1 MDDVR
6 TGTARRDSAVATA
19 LAVVLCAVLAGYTG
33 PALLSGLAAVAGI
46 GLVAV
51 AGATVMTR
59 AGRWSG
65 PADRVTLGRTVL
77 IGGSATVGI
86 MVLAGELSPRPWWLL
101 VLVAPALALDGVD
114 GFVARRTGTASA
126 AGARLDMEMDAA
138 LLLVLSAVSIR
149 SLGWWVLALGGM
161 RYAFVAAAW
170 FRPHLQAP
178 LAFSQFRRVVAAV
191 QGVTL
196 AVALAP
202 ILPLPSARAVVALA
216 LVLLVVSFGRDVRT
230 LERAERARRAEQAQ
244 RAQQAERAE
253 RAQRAEW
260 IRRVLRL
267 QPAGWATLTR
277 DEPAASWDELITSGQ
292 S

>member
-59 AGRWSG
+59 AGRSSG
-65 PADRVTLGRTVL
+65 PADRATLGRAAL

-86 MVLAGELSPRPWWLL
+86 MILAGELSPRPWWLL
-101 VLVAPALALDGVD
+101 VLVVPALALDAVD

-126 AGARLDMEMDAA
+126 VGARLDMEMDAA
-138 LLLVLSAVSIR
+138 LLLVLSPLATR
-149 SLGWWVLALGGM
+149 SLGWWVLGIGGM
-161 RYAFVAAAW
+161 RYAFVAAAR
-170 FRPHLQAP
+170 FRPALRGT
-178 LAFSQFRRVVAAV
+178 LAFSQFRRVVAAI

-196 AVALAP
+196 
-202 ILPLPSARAVVALA
+202 VVA
-216 LVLLVVSFGRDVRT
+216 
-230 LERAERARRAEQAQ
+230 
-244 RAQQAERAE
+244 
-253 RAQRAEW
+253 
-260 IRRVLRL
+260 
-267 QPAGWATLTR
+267 
-277 DEPAASWDELITSGQ
+277 
-292 S
+292 